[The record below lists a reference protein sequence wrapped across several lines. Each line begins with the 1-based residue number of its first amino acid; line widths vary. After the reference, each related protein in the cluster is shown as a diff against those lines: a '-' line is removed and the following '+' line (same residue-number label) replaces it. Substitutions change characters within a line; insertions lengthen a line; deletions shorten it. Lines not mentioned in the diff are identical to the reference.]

1 MEMEACPDNC
11 ATLALRVYGELKRRL
26 NSGLLKPGAFIDQSA
41 LGEELGMSRA
51 PLRDAL
57 IKLETEG
64 FVSVL
69 PRRGVKVRV
78 LDLPTIRDVYEI
90 IGALESATAR
100 SFQPSDKDLVNM
112 KTLMAGMD
120 ETLGRDDFDAYYAA
134 NVAFHEAYLSV
145 STNTELR
152 KQVTLLKERLYDFPR
167 KRGFLKAWEVAS
179 MAEHREILARFEG
192 GDSSGAADWIRD
204 VHWSYRVQEPFIR
217 EYYPEAAG

>member
-1 MEMEACPDNC
+1 METEAGPDNC
-11 ATLALRVYGELKRRL
+11 ATLALRVYGELKLRL
-26 NSGLLKPGAFIDQSA
+26 NSGLLKPGAYIDQGA
-41 LGEELGMSRA
+41 LGTELGMSRA

-57 IKLETEG
+57 IRLETEG

-100 SFQPSDKDLVNM
+100 SFQPCDTDIINM
-112 KTLMAGMD
+112 KALTVGMD
-120 ETLGRDDFDAYYAA
+120 EALGRDDFDAYYAA
-134 NVAFHEAYLSV
+134 NVAFHEVYLSV
-145 STNTELR
+145 SPNTELR

-179 MAEHREILARFEG
+179 MAEHREILARFG
-192 GDSSGAADWIRD
+192 SGDSCGAADWIRD
-204 VHWSYRVQEPFIR
+204 VHWSYSFQEPFIR
-217 EYYPEAAG
+217 EYYQEASG